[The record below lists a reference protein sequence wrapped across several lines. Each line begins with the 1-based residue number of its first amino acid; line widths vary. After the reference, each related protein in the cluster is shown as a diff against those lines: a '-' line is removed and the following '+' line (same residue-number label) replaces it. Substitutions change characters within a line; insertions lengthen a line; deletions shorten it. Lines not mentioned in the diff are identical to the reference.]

1 MYIDSDNFTAWMERI
16 MDRFDML
23 DKKIDRMAGGHNSL
37 NGERLLDNQDLCF
50 LLKVSNKTLQ
60 RYRKKKILPY
70 LMLDGRCY
78 YRESDVHKL
87 IRERME

>member
-23 DKKIDRMAGGHNSL
+23 DKKIDRMAGEHNSL

-87 IRERME
+87 IRERMD